1 MNSLKIAND
10 IAKALISEKKM
21 KLNARIDE
29 IAIEKNLS
37 IVEKAKLRARAVD
50 AIDRGELVL

>member
-21 KLNARIDE
+21 KLNALIDE

-50 AIDRGELVL
+50 AMDRGELVL

>member
-21 KLNARIDE
+21 KLNVRIDE

-37 IVEKAKLRARAVD
+37 VVEKAKLRARAVD
-50 AIDRGELVL
+50 AMDRGELVL

>member
-1 MNSLKIAND
+1 MNGAKIASD

-29 IAIEKNLS
+29 VAIEKNLS
-37 IVEKAKLRARAVD
+37 VLEKTKLRARAID

>member
-1 MNSLKIAND
+1 MNGAKIASD

-21 KLNARIDE
+21 KLNVRIDE

-50 AIDRGELVL
+50 AMDRGELVL

>member
-1 MNSLKIAND
+1 MNGAKIASD

-21 KLNARIDE
+21 KLNVRIDE

-37 IVEKAKLRARAVD
+37 VLEKAKLRARAVD
-50 AIDRGELVL
+50 AMDRGELVL

>member
-37 IVEKAKLRARAVD
+37 ILEKAKLRARAVD
-50 AIDRGELVL
+50 AIDSGELVL

>member
-50 AIDRGELVL
+50 VMDRGELVL

>member
-1 MNSLKIAND
+1 MKSLKIAND

>member
-21 KLNARIDE
+21 KLNVRIDE

-37 IVEKAKLRARAVD
+37 VLEKAKLRARAVD
-50 AIDRGELVL
+50 AMDRGELVL

>member
-29 IAIEKNLS
+29 IAIGKNLS

-50 AIDRGELVL
+50 AMDRGELVL

>member
-29 IAIEKNLS
+29 IAIEKNMSVL
-37 IVEKAKLRARAVD
+37 EKAKLRALSLIHISEPTRPY
-50 AIDRGELVL
+50 

>member
-37 IVEKAKLRARAVD
+37 ILEKAKLRARAVD
-50 AIDRGELVL
+50 AMDRGELVL

>member
-10 IAKALISEKKM
+10 ISKALISEKKM
-21 KLNARIDE
+21 KLNVRIDE

-37 IVEKAKLRARAVD
+37 VLEKAKLRARAVD
-50 AIDRGELVL
+50 AMDRGELVL

>member
-1 MNSLKIAND
+1 MNGAKIASD

-50 AIDRGELVL
+50 AMDRGELVL

>member
-21 KLNARIDE
+21 KLDARIDE

-37 IVEKAKLRARAVD
+37 VLEKAKLRARAVD

>member
-21 KLNARIDE
+21 KLKARIDE

-50 AIDRGELVL
+50 AMDRGELVL

>member
-37 IVEKAKLRARAVD
+37 VLEKAKLRARAID
-50 AIDRGELVL
+50 AIDRGELVI

>member
-1 MNSLKIAND
+1 MNGAKIASD

-29 IAIEKNLS
+29 VAIEKNLS
-37 IVEKAKLRARAVD
+37 VLEKAKLRARAVD
-50 AIDRGELVL
+50 AMDRGELVL

>member
-37 IVEKAKLRARAVD
+37 VLEKAKLRARAVD
-50 AIDRGELVL
+50 AMDRGELVL

>member
-37 IVEKAKLRARAVD
+37 VVEKAKLRARAVD
-50 AIDRGELVL
+50 AMDRGELVL

>member
-29 IAIEKNLS
+29 IAIETVSYTHLTLKTNRE
-37 IVEKAKLRARAVD
+37 V
-50 AIDRGELVL
+50 

>member
-21 KLNARIDE
+21 KLKVRIDQ

-50 AIDRGELVL
+50 AMDRGELVL